1 MEEENKDNEVG
12 AEATTENTGAN
23 NATETK
29 IDYAEMMKTNKE
41 FQSFVDSQKTQAIQT
56 AVANAKAKWEEESRT
71 KQAEAEKLAKM
82 DEDQKRDY
90 ELEQWKQRAEKAER
104 QNAID
109 NLRAETIKQASEKG
123 ILLEFV
129 STLNF
134 EYETAETI
142 KSKLEALEKAV
153 KKEREIAI
161 NEYSKETPPQ
171 TGDKVDSF
179 KPESQMTYEELC
191 KLPKYKN

>member
-1 MEEENKDNEVG
+1 MEKEEKEKVG
-12 AEATTENTGAN
+12 ADATIQENTGADK
-23 NATETK
+23 ATETK

-41 FQSFVDSQKTQAIQT
+41 FQSFVDSQKTQAMQT
-56 AVANAKAKWEEESRT
+56 AVANAKAKWEEDNKT

-82 DEDQKRDY
+82 DEEQKRNY
-90 ELEQWKQRAEKAER
+90 ELEQWKQRAEKAEK

-109 NLRAETIKQASEKG
+109 NLRTETIKQASEKG
-123 ILLEFV
+123 ISLDIV
-129 STLNF
+129 STINF

-142 KSKLEALEKAV
+142 KSKLEILEKAV

-171 TGDKVDSF
+171 TGDYRGTQKS
-179 KPESQMTYEELC
+179 ESEMTYEELC
-191 KLPKYKN
+191 NLPKYKN

>member
-1 MEEENKDNEVG
+1 MEEEKENVG
-12 AEATTENTGAN
+12 VEATTDNTGAD
-23 NATETK
+23 NATEAK
-29 IDYAEMMKTNKE
+29 IDYAEMMNTNKE

-56 AVANAKAKWEEESRT
+56 AVANARAKWEEDNKT

-82 DEDQKRDY
+82 DEEQKRNY
-90 ELEQWKQRAEKAER
+90 ELEQWKERAEKAEK

-109 NLRAETIKQASEKG
+109 NLRTETIKQAREKG
-123 ILLEFV
+123 I
-129 STLNF
+129 TLDIIGTINF

-142 KSKLEALEKAV
+142 KSKLEVFEKAV

-171 TGDKVDSF
+171 TGDYKEMQKS
-179 KPESQMTYEELC
+179 ESKMTYEELC
-191 KLPKYKN
+191 NLPKYKN

>member
-1 MEEENKDNEVG
+1 MEEEKENVG
-12 AEATTENTGAN
+12 VEATTDNTGAD
-23 NATETK
+23 NATEAK
-29 IDYAEMMKTNKE
+29 IDYAEMMNTNKE

-56 AVANAKAKWEEESRT
+56 AVANARAKWEEDNKT

-82 DEDQKRDY
+82 DEEQKRNY
-90 ELEQWKQRAEKAER
+90 ELEQWKERAEKAEK

-109 NLRAETIKQASEKG
+109 NLRTETIKQASEKG
-123 ILLEFV
+123 ISLDIIG
-129 STLNF
+129 TINF

-142 KSKLEALEKAV
+142 KSKLEVFEKAV

-171 TGDKVDSF
+171 TGDYKEMQKS
-179 KPESQMTYEELC
+179 ESKMTYEELC
-191 KLPKYKN
+191 NLPKYKN